1 MGFLKMLSVLVC
13 FFVMQAKESREDI
26 DRILGFLERQPKTVH
41 ATGMYFDRD
50 KTESTRNCNFE
61 YKRNGDE
68 LCVIFEYSSSRKN
81 AYMVKNSTLH
91 SAIGSKDG
99 SNRIG
104 LYSQGKLPNHKYAS
118 YETAFAG
125 GASIY
130 SRLLWI
136 DSGFFAKNELVDLIK
151 KIVSENKR
159 SIEISK
165 PMDGISLAIGPDAN
179 GEQLIVSFNQSGHMI
194 EFINISPIVTTRSI
208 FLWEDNRL
216 RSVRREMRNRS
227 SEPWGLRKEVVFD
240 TWESDVNPKDVAF
253 TMEEYGI
260 KHQRFYMPIAFLIPL
275 VGFFVLLLIY
285 TITRG
290 VRSLSGSQG
299 FRLTKRNGMT
309 MVEVMVALAILGIL
323 AAVGLPAIQA
333 VREASRLASCK
344 NNILQI
350 GAALNAHE
358 SVRKAYP
365 SGGWGFY
372 WYTLSDRSG
381 AAQPGGWIYP
391 ILPYMEQQ
399 TFYSR
404 TPNTND
410 LRIGRFELFREQA
423 KIPIP
428 AFRCPSK
435 VTKDVLLSEARMVFG
450 VVGPCVRPDYAL
462 SGGTSAHASGFPGP
476 ETLQEAES
484 PDFQWPDE
492 IERGIARRRFS
503 RKSQD
508 VTDGLSNTILLG
520 EKCSDKWHTR
530 GGSLDADDQPYLTG
544 FGFDNIRF
552 TGRIYNDLGEFVGEK
567 LGTDAVNWEGGGPF
581 GGSHPGITVFVRCD
595 GSVQAISNDIELDT
609 IARLGHI
616 SDGQAIN
623 VE

>member
-1 MGFLKMLSVLVC
+1 MFSVLAW
-13 FFVMQAKESREDI
+13 FFVIQAKESRDDI
-26 DRILGFLERQPKTVH
+26 DRILGFIERQPKTVH
-41 ATGMYFDRD
+41 ATGTYFDRD
-50 KTESTRNCNFE
+50 NTETTRNSNFE
-61 YKRNGDE
+61 YKRDDDD
-68 LCVIFEYSSSRKN
+68 LCFIYDYSSSEKN
-81 AYMVKNSTLH
+81 VYMVKNGTLH
-91 SAIGSKDG
+91 CAIGIEDG

-104 LYSQGKLPNHKYAS
+104 LYSQGKLPNHKYESYKKAS
-118 YETAFAG
+118 AG

-130 SRLLWI
+130 SRLLHI
-136 DSGFFAKNELVDLIK
+136 DSGFFAKVELADLIK
-151 KIVSENKR
+151 KIVFENKR

-165 PMDGISLAIGPDAN
+165 PMGGTSLAIGPDAN
-179 GEQLIVSFNQSGHMI
+179 GERLIVSFNQSGHMI
-194 EFINISPIVTTRSI
+194 EFINISPTVTTRSI

-227 SEPWGLRKEVVFD
+227 TEPWGLNKEIVFD

-253 TMEEYGI
+253 TLEEHGI
-260 KHQRFYMPIAFLIPL
+260 KQQRFYIPIAFLIPL
-275 VGFFVLLLIY
+275 VGFFVLLLVYAIA
-285 TITRG
+285 RSL
-290 VRSLSGSQG
+290 RSLSGSQG
-299 FRLTKRNGMT
+299 FSITKRNGMT

-333 VREASRLASCK
+333 AREASRLASCK

-381 AAQPGGWIYP
+381 TAQPGGWIYP
-391 ILPYMEQQ
+391 ILPYLEQQ
-399 TFYSR
+399 AFYSR

-410 LRIGRFELFREQA
+410 LRMGRVELFREQA

-435 VTKDVLLSEARMVFG
+435 VTKGVMLSEARMVFG
-450 VVGPCVRPDYAL
+450 VVGPCFRPDYAL
-462 SGGTSAHASGFPGP
+462 SGGTSLHASGYPGP

-484 PDFQWPDE
+484 PDFQWPHE

-508 VTDGLSNTILLG
+508 VTDGLSNTILLW
-520 EKCSDKWHTR
+520 EKCNDKWHTR
-530 GGSLDADDQPYLTG
+530 GSILDYDDQPYLTG
-544 FGFDNIRF
+544 FGHDNIRF
-552 TGRIYNDLGEFVGEK
+552 TGWMYSDRGDFVGVK
-567 LGTDAVNWEGGGPF
+567 LGTDAVQWQGHPPF

-595 GSVQAISNDIELDT
+595 GSVQSISNDIEPDT
-609 IARLGHI
+609 LARLGHI

>member
-1 MGFLKMLSVLVC
+1 
-13 FFVMQAKESREDI
+13 
-26 DRILGFLERQPKTVH
+26 
-41 ATGMYFDRD
+41 
-50 KTESTRNCNFE
+50 
-61 YKRNGDE
+61 
-68 LCVIFEYSSSRKN
+68 
-81 AYMVKNSTLH
+81 
-91 SAIGSKDG
+91 
-99 SNRIG
+99 
-104 LYSQGKLPNHKYAS
+104 
-118 YETAFAG
+118 
-125 GASIY
+125 
-130 SRLLWI
+130 
-136 DSGFFAKNELVDLIK
+136 
-151 KIVSENKR
+151 
-159 SIEISK
+159 
-165 PMDGISLAIGPDAN
+165 
-179 GEQLIVSFNQSGHMI
+179 
-194 EFINISPIVTTRSI
+194 
-208 FLWEDNRL
+208 
-216 RSVRREMRNRS
+216 
-227 SEPWGLRKEVVFD
+227 
-240 TWESDVNPKDVAF
+240 VNPKDVAF

-285 TITRG
+285 AITRG

-492 IERGIARRRFS
+492 IERGIARR
-503 RKSQD
+503 
-508 VTDGLSNTILLG
+508 
-520 EKCSDKWHTR
+520 
-530 GGSLDADDQPYLTG
+530 GSLDADDQPYLTG

-595 GSVQAISNDIELDT
+595 GSVQALSNDIELDT